1 MHIST
6 RPGPLLYKLLVM
18 SNVEDTLSSSIV
30 SIFFVAAVISSNM
43 WFGCVSNGLELV
55 GASRYHWDNGYFT
68 NDIERRVNRI
78 LAKD

>member
-1 MHIST
+1 
-6 RPGPLLYKLLVM
+6 M